1 MDVTNLIQ
9 FEDDYFETKERKLVT
24 ENVNFRPIMC
34 HTRWF
39 FDDQAPE
46 TAEKLQNQANFCYW
60 TKDFKTAVSLYN
72 KALENYFTNSPFMRR
87 NLLESIARCHF
98 QLGDLPKAQALAED
112 CLAMSYTVELKSS
125 ILNLLSIV
133 YKSQNLFNL
142 EKAAL
147 LQLISLHPQNYRVWL
162 DLACCFS
169 EISKR
174 QTEENYQLMLMEAA
188 CLLRISMII
197 TAMKNSEGC
206 SALEM
211 VDKRLAHLNLPENFL
226 AAGKKFF
233 SQDLLEE
240 HLVAKPK
247 DLTAPDEAQGSGV
260 NGVTATSDDEKVWFK
275 WVHEFLK

>member
-112 CLAMSYTVELKSS
+112 C
-125 ILNLLSIV
+125 
-133 YKSQNLFNL
+133 
-142 EKAAL
+142 
-147 LQLISLHPQNYRVWL
+147 
-162 DLACCFS
+162 
-169 EISKR
+169 
-174 QTEENYQLMLMEAA
+174 TEENYQLMLMEAA